1 MPLPAAMDG
10 LFADGVYLRLRSRA
24 RGTYLHA
31 EKDGVGLSLL
41 PRGGDDGAPAEAGV
55 WRVHRVQRDGDNYVL
70 LHGAAY
76 GRYLALSDEAA
87 PHGCVGKRAVQR
99 GYDDP
104 ELDAVMWKPSAVSDA
119 PAGHVLMRHLLNG
132 TLRAN
137 GRFRVW
143 NNGVSIDMYF
153 GNRST
158 MRQWIVEVVPPR
170 PQGYVPVL
178 PAPSETLQ
186 HHTFLFWW
194 PGAPEG
200 ARRRTIRYLHADQP
214 LDFGPASNVPSFS
227 YCSRSVYD
235 LRNQLGIRVNHGHIL
250 GTIMCV

>member
-104 ELDAVMWKPSAVSDA
+104 ELDAVMWKPSAVPDA

-170 PQGYVPVL
+170 PQG
-178 PAPSETLQ
+178 AS
-186 HHTFLFWW
+186 
-194 PGAPEG
+194 
-200 ARRRTIRYLHADQP
+200 
-214 LDFGPASNVPSFS
+214 GP
-227 YCSRSVYD
+227 
-235 LRNQLGIRVNHGHIL
+235 I
-250 GTIMCV
+250 